1 MMVDDKGGF
10 RLLGEIHV
18 LVHKPD
24 VVYSILHFTHI
35 LNIQNVIIQTVGKRG
50 NSNSRI
56 QGNRIFVYLY
66 IAFIDRNS
74 ILNHIFLSHF
84 AMAVPTYMHI
94 YIHDSHVVMYSIYT
108 YWV

>member
-1 MMVDDKGGF
+1 MVDDKGGF

-24 VVYSILHFTHI
+24 VVYIVFYILHI

-56 QGNRIFVYLY
+56 QGNHICVYLY

-84 AMAVPTYMHI
+84 AMAVPTYAYI
-94 YIHDSHVVMYSIYT
+94 YMTHM
-108 YWV
+108 